1 MHDVLLFS
9 AFPASDPVP
18 EWVHLIPAG
27 TFSGTDGRG
36 PYVLADPQKVI
47 AASMA
52 GGKLAIDEN
61 HAIDLSAPKGGP
73 SPARGWVVEMQART
87 DGIWGRVEWTGAG
100 TALMQDKAY
109 LGISPALYVDRRRSP
124 FVVAGMARASLVNTP
139 NLTALTS
146 LHRSQ
151 QMDFI
156 TQARQALGLAAD
168 ASEAAVLAAIDA
180 QKISIDR
187 HAAQTNAIAT
197 AAGLTATADPVA
209 IVTELQSRQLDGTK
223 LAAVKAGLATAG
235 LDFEKVS
242 AAQIELHLKNTGGTA
257 AESQLRSTVIELQTR
272 LENLSLEAARK
283 EAVLVIDG
291 AIKAGMVSLKPLRD
305 HYIDRHM
312 ADPVAV
318 ALEIAAMPNLHSGGL
333 RQPPSIGSAANGG
346 NAASLTP
353 DERRTCVL
361 MGIDPAEY
369 AKTLKSI
376 AMETI

>member
-9 AFPASDPVP
+9 AFPASDRVP

-52 GGKLAIDEN
+52 AGKLAIDEN

-73 SPARGWVVEMQART
+73 SPARGWVVEMQARA
-87 DGIWGRVEWTGAG
+87 DGIWGRVEWTGSG

-109 LGISPALYVDRRRSP
+109 LGISPALYVDKRHSP
-124 FVVAGMARASLVNTP
+124 YVVSSMARASLVNTP

-151 QMDFI
+151 KMDFI
-156 TQARQALGLAAD
+156 AQARQALGLAAD
-168 ASEAAVLAAIDA
+168 ASEAAVLAAIGA
-180 QKISIDR
+180 QKTSIEQ

-242 AAQIELHLKNTGGTA
+242 AAQIELHLKNTGGSA
-257 AESQLRSTVIELQTR
+257 AESQLRSTVIELQTK
-272 LENLSLEAARK
+272 LETLSLDTARK
-283 EAVLVIDG
+283 TAEATIDA
-291 AIKAGMVSLKPLRD
+291 AITAGKVGLKPVRD
-305 HYIDRHM
+305 HYIARHM
-312 ADPVAV
+312 ADPAAV
-318 ALEIAAMPNLHSGGL
+318 ALEIAAMPDLHSGGL
-333 RQPPSIGSAANGG
+333 RQPPAGG
-346 NAASLTP
+346 AGDAASLTP
-353 DERRTCVL
+353 DERRTCEL
-361 MGIDPAEY
+361 MGVDPVEY
-369 AKTLKSI
+369 AKTAKSI